1 MSIFDPL
8 YEIESTEGS
17 NGSPATAPSMQ
28 QITNALK
35 EFDGSGSGLMTAKQL
50 LAACQTIDNLGFS
63 KQELIEYIKEGQEV
77 AGDGSGKIK
86 MGEFASYLA
95 FEAKKKFKKSSGKS
109 PPLGATSNTAANG
122 LNGAATVQQ
131 DNSYINPFAD
141 FFDDSTQPQ
150 PAPVAPQKTNSSTKI
165 TITNPMQQT
174 QVGHHPMGSSNLSAA
189 SNVSMKGSYSPTQ
202 SDPTELP
209 NWFGHSLN
217 TIHNHPD
224 QPSMVDNPFGDLF
237 DDDNKTSGT
246 GDAQKQLKLMNVS
259 TNDILFEDSDA
270 ASSPKSGVS
279 QKPNLSPAK
288 AKNMKRSRHQ
298 QTKSVGL
305 IAPPRAKGDRRP
317 NAKKKKKRN
326 SGKGMHQA
334 ALSASFNNV
343 FAITPDELG
352 LDGLKNADMTQ
363 SMQFGVKEP
372 EGTEGGVASNSLRLT
387 NSQSAHTPETKKKV
401 PLPATKAPGRP
412 QQKGKRPKIDA
423 IVEMKRGAAMLKY
436 GRRGFP
442 HFRRFQVSH
451 DLSKLLWY
459 SRKKGLG
466 ETHVCVRDMK
476 DILSG
481 QQTEVFKQ
489 CTQKTLEK
497 ASFSIIYG
505 SKMKSLDVVAK
516 SAEEAELWIKGLK
529 GLIKANA
536 QGKLHKVV
544 QILVDVDF
552 KDISKTKYRTAT
564 DEERRKHEQQ
574 HKQRPELVHTIEQTL
589 QQSRKIFVSLN
600 KMSKL
605 NNVQNSNEY
614 ENIQTLTSEIE
625 ERLEEIEYGMQNKTA
640 DLQDVKR
647 DVWVLKVD
655 VTVLEE
661 KVKVLSKIK
670 TAIPI

>member
-1 MSIFDPL
+1 
-8 YEIESTEGS
+8 
-17 NGSPATAPSMQ
+17 
-28 QITNALK
+28 
-35 EFDGSGSGLMTAKQL
+35 
-50 LAACQTIDNLGFS
+50 
-63 KQELIEYIKEGQEV
+63 
-77 AGDGSGKIK
+77 
-86 MGEFASYLA
+86 
-95 FEAKKKFKKSSGKS
+95 
-109 PPLGATSNTAANG
+109 
-122 LNGAATVQQ
+122 
-131 DNSYINPFAD
+131 
-141 FFDDSTQPQ
+141 
-150 PAPVAPQKTNSSTKI
+150 
-165 TITNPMQQT
+165 
-174 QVGHHPMGSSNLSAA
+174 
-189 SNVSMKGSYSPTQ
+189 
-202 SDPTELP
+202 
-209 NWFGHSLN
+209 
-217 TIHNHPD
+217 
-224 QPSMVDNPFGDLF
+224 
-237 DDDNKTSGT
+237 
-246 GDAQKQLKLMNVS
+246 
-259 TNDILFEDSDA
+259 
-270 ASSPKSGVS
+270 
-279 QKPNLSPAK
+279 
-288 AKNMKRSRHQ
+288 
-298 QTKSVGL
+298 
-305 IAPPRAKGDRRP
+305 
-317 NAKKKKKRN
+317 
-326 SGKGMHQA
+326 
-334 ALSASFNNV
+334 
-343 FAITPDELG
+343 
-352 LDGLKNADMTQ
+352 MTQ
-363 SMQFGVKEP
+363 SMQFDVKEP
-372 EGTEGGVASNSLRLT
+372 EGIAQNSLKLT
-387 NSQSAHTPETKKKV
+387 KSQSERSPEPAKRAV
-401 PLPATKAPGRP
+401 PATKAPSPPAKGN
-412 QQKGKRPKIDA
+412 GKRPKIDA

-459 SRKKGLG
+459 SRKKNLG
-466 ETHVCVRDMK
+466 ETHVAVRDMK

-505 SKMKSLDVVAK
+505 SKLKSLDVVAK

-589 QQSRKIFVSLN
+589 QQSRKIFVSLTKLS
-600 KMSKL
+600 KM